1 VQEEL
6 PLVGIPRGSKTVT
19 LGGEKE
25 RTSYRKGKRRRR
37 RKKENCGMNKSKLR
51 GR

>member
-6 PLVGIPRGSKTVT
+6 LGSKTVK
-19 LGGEKE
+19 LGGEKS
-25 RTSYRKGKRRRR
+25 TSYRKGKRRRR